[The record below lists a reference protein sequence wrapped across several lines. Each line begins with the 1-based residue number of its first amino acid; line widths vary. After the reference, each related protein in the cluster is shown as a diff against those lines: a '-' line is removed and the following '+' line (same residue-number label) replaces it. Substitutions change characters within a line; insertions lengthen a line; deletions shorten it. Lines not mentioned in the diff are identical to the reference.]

1 MYLSDT
7 ISDVPVVRNPLA
19 YRAVTVQSA
28 RLVVTASQQA
38 NLGGRQPI
46 YTAAIDRK
54 TILGVQINMSISMPV
69 RVRFK
74 GKSTQVPQPTA
85 RESIHIGFVRTDAL
99 SRDDIEPGSSFAL
112 PYY

>member
-54 TILGVQINMSISMPV
+54 TILGVQINMSISTPV
-69 RVRFK
+69 CVRFNFTN
-74 GKSTQVPQPTA
+74 SAVNP
-85 RESIHIGFVRTDAL
+85 
-99 SRDDIEPGSSFAL
+99 
-112 PYY
+112 